1 MLSYANVKRQ
11 TFPESEVGN
20 LLYANFFYQKRRATP
35 TNGTANKSQH
45 NFNVNEN

>member
-20 LLYANFFYQKRRATP
+20 LLYANFFIKSAERHQQMARQIK
-35 TNGTANKSQH
+35 ANIILM
-45 NFNVNEN
+45 